1 MKGNLVLCHGFG
13 FDRDYW
19 NLLIPY
25 FSDYQIFNMDLGYY
39 GKKTS
44 SLPPTTSRKTIG
56 IGHSL
61 GFLKLAQ
68 LNYDFD
74 LLVGLNPF
82 LNFLGNQKE
91 IRRRRHLEFHMLKS
105 NIKSSPE
112 KALEAF
118 HLRCGVPFEKAKF
131 EHLSL
136 HDLIQDL
143 DYISYEHP
151 MPNAKEIL
159 LFASEDDPVVPKV
172 LTEDLMKPEFS
183 HLKVEFLKTGFHAL
197 GCLNP
202 DLIQYKIKGYI
213 DDHL

>member
-39 GKKTS
+39 GKKTGPL
-44 SLPPTTSRKTIG
+44 LPATARKTIG

-68 LNYDFD
+68 LGHEFD

-82 LNFLGNQKE
+82 LNFLGSQKE
-91 IRRRRHLEFHMLKS
+91 IRRRRQLEFQMLK
-105 NIKSSPE
+105 NNMNSSPQTT
-112 KALEAF
+112 LEAF
-118 HLRCGVPFEKAKF
+118 HVRCGAPFESKKF

-136 HDLIQDL
+136 QDLTQDL

-151 MPNAKEIL
+151 APNIKDVL
-159 LFASEDDPVVPKV
+159 LIASEDDPVVPKV
-172 LTEDLMKPEFS
+172 LTKELMKPEFS
-183 HLKVEFLKTGFHAL
+183 HLNVEFLKTGLHAL
-197 GCLNP
+197 GYLNP
-202 DLIQYKIKGYI
+202 DLVQHRIRGYI